1 MRNLR
6 NDLPPLS
13 ALAPFEAAARLG
25 GFKQAAEELNLTQ
38 AAISRQIRALEE
50 DLGVALFVRRHRA
63 VALTEAGRRFAEEAA
78 DALSRLA
85 AAARAER
92 RAASSE
98 AVTVMCELALA
109 SHWLIPRLAAF
120 QHRHPEIEIRLLAT
134 GDPPE
139 RVAEPVDV
147 ALQTGRRGER
157 RFELVHR
164 AVETVFAVAAPG
176 FLESGADRLS
186 AQELARRPLLHFVDR
201 HREWVEWPAFL
212 AAFGAAPDR
221 PLGGLRFNNYPVL
234 AQAAMDGHG
243 IALGWRRS
251 LDARLKD
258 GSLVRVSRDALSFED
273 GVCLYRARGA
283 GRDPKRRAV
292 LDWLAAD
299 LTADEAV
306 SGTQY

>member
-1 MRNLR
+1 MSNLR
-6 NDLPPLS
+6 ADLPPLS

-25 GFKQAAEELNLTQ
+25 SFKQAAEELNLTQ
-38 AAISRQIRALEE
+38 AAISRQIRVLET

-63 VALTEAGRRFAEEAA
+63 VELTEAGRRFADESS

-85 AAARAER
+85 MAARAER
-92 RAASSE
+92 RAAASE

-109 SHWLIPRLAAF
+109 AHWLIPRLATF
-120 QHRHPEIEIRLLAT
+120 QNRRPEIEIRLLAT

-139 RVAEPVDV
+139 RVGEPVDI

-157 RFELVHR
+157 RFDLVHS
-164 AVETVFAVAAPG
+164 APETVFAVAAPAL
-176 FLESGADRLS
+176 LESAGGRLPAS
-186 AQELARRPLLHFVDR
+186 ALARRPLLHFVDR
-201 HREWVEWPAFL
+201 LRDWVEWPEFL
-212 AAFGAAPDR
+212 ATFGVPSTG
-221 PLGGLRFNNYPVL
+221 PLGGLRFNSYPVL

-258 GSLVRVSRDALSFED
+258 GTLGRISDDALTFEE

-283 GRDPKRRAV
+283 GGDPKRRAT
-292 LDWLAAD
+292 LDWLAGELDAD
-299 LTADEAV
+299 RDP
-306 SGTQY
+306 